1 MLGESDDSD
10 IIALLEDPLIALT
23 LRTTIK
29 DISIN
34 DCSGDIRSTDN
45 PGWVSFALILLR
57 IQAIDEEVRGFFDVF
72 ESDVCQIERLEG

>member
-10 IIALLEDPLIALT
+10 IFTLLEDPLIALT

-29 DISIN
+29 DESIN
-34 DCSGDIRSTDN
+34 DCSGDMCPTDN
-45 PGWVSFALILLR
+45 PERVNFVPILLR

-72 ESDVCQIERLEG
+72 ESDVCQI